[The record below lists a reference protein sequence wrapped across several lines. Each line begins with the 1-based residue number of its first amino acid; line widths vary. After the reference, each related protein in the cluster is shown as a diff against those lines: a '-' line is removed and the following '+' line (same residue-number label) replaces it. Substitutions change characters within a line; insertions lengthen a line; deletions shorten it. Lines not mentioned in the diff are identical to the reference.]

1 MSIRRRASRSDGEHT
16 RIRILE
22 VAARLF
28 AQHGYAATASKL
40 ICEEAGADL
49 AAINYHFGSREEL
62 YKVVLIE
69 GHQQLIDVEV
79 LARIARSAEPAQTKL
94 DVFIDTLV
102 GRVLDEQSWQSKVC
116 AREILS
122 PTVHFSSLIQEE
134 VMPKFRLLEAIISQI
149 TGFAPGDPAL
159 ARCVIS
165 IIAPC
170 LMLAVIDRQ
179 QASPLQAV
187 LQHDAHALKTHLK
200 LFARSGLA
208 SIAP

>member
-1 MSIRRRASRSDGEHT
+1 MSTRRRTSRSDGEHT

-28 AQHGYAATASKL
+28 ALHGYAATASKL

-62 YKVVLIE
+62 YKAVLIE
-69 GHQQLIDVEV
+69 GHQQLVNVDT
-79 LARIARSAEPAQTKL
+79 LAQLAGSDEPAQTKL
-94 DVFIDTLV
+94 DVFIDTIV
-102 GRVLDEQSWQSKVC
+102 SRVLDEQSWQSKVC

-122 PTVHFSSLIQEE
+122 PTIHFSSLVQEE
-134 VMPKFRLLEAIISQI
+134 VMPKFRLLGAIISEI

-187 LQHDAHALKTHLK
+187 LQHDADALKTHFK

-208 SIAP
+208 AIAR